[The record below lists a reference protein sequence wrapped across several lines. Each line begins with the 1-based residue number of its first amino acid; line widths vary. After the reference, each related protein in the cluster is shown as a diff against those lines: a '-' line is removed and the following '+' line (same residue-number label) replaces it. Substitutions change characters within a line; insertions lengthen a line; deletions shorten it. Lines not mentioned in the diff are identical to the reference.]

1 MDPLK
6 KFLIVASLC
15 SLFVGCSC
23 KKEPDFVVKPVNQEM
38 VQRSVTN
45 QNNSLDLASTKT
57 DEIVKNATEIG
68 THANDLEAS
77 LSPIP
82 IPDDMRKTQLE
93 LLNFIRA
100 KSESIVQLAN
110 DLRREHELVR
120 KEQEVFITMGRNFD
134 VYDAKIDYLEK
145 ETERLRNDALK
156 AIYKYLTWL
165 FVAGFM
171 VIIGGAATVF
181 FVERK
186 LGFSILSI
194 GIVTLAF
201 GAAATYYLK
210 WIAVA
215 GFVVIGVG
223 VASTIALLIYGLL
236 SERKKK
242 TNLLQANKDNV
253 RLVEALKET
262 LPSDQKEKFFGTQNI
277 PGVAEVIQRQE
288 TKEIVAALRGKGENP
303 STLA

>member
-1 MDPLK
+1 MDSLK
-6 KFLIVASLC
+6 KLLIVASLC
-15 SLFVGCSC
+15 STFLGCSC
-23 KKEPDFVVKPVNQEM
+23 KKDPDFTVKPVNQEM

-68 THANDLEAS
+68 THASDLEAS
-77 LSPIP
+77 LSSIP
-82 IPDDMRKTQLE
+82 IADDVRRTQLE
-93 LLNFIRA
+93 MLNFIRA

-110 DLRREHELVR
+110 DIRREHELVR

-156 AIYKYLTWL
+156 SIYKYLTWL

-186 LGFSILSI
+186 LGFSILAI

-210 WIAVA
+210 WIAIA

-223 VASTIALLIYGLL
+223 VASTIALLIFGLL
-236 SERKKK
+236 AEKKRK

-262 LPSDQKEKFFGTQNI
+262 LPANEKEKFFGTQNI
-277 PGVAEVIQRQE
+277 PGVAEIIQKDE
-288 TKEIVAALRGKGENP
+288 TKKIVAAIRGKGENP
-303 STLA
+303 STFA

>member
-1 MDPLK
+1 MK

-93 LLNFIRA
+93 LLNFIRT

-120 KEQEVFITMGRNFD
+120 KEQEVFITMGKNFD

>member
-1 MDPLK
+1 MDPVK
-6 KFLIVASLC
+6 KFLIVTSLC

>member
-93 LLNFIRA
+93 LLNFIRT

-120 KEQEVFITMGRNFD
+120 KEQEVFITMGKNFD

>member
-93 LLNFIRA
+93 LLSFIRA